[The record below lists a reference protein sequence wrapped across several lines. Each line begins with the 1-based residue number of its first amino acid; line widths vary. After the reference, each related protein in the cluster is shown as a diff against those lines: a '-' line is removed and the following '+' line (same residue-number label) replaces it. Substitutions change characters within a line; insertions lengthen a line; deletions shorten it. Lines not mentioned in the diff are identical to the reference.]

1 MKKYLPFVLVLF
13 AFAPTTGSDPL
24 PENHW
29 LQYTTPEDAGFS
41 TQKLQKAHDL
51 ATRYN
56 SANVLI
62 IYKGAIVQSWGDAS
76 RKFRLHSA
84 RKATQS
90 ALIGI
95 YASRG
100 AIDLNKSIGDYGID
114 EVTPLTEIEKQAT
127 VKQLMTGYSGIYL
140 PSVGDN
146 GEIPK
151 RGSHKPGEHWY
162 YNNWNYN
169 ALNTLFEQQT
179 HVKLTDAFDNE
190 IAKPIGMEDFLPRDA
205 FSYYRD
211 YSMHPLY
218 HINMSSRDLARFGI
232 LYMQEGRWNDQQII
246 PQQWVKESLTDYTPK
261 GERYGFGYAW
271 SMPPEKTFHQRCFT
285 AEGSG
290 GHALILLPDS
300 DMIIVHRADTYVEPW
315 VAVDWTE
322 IKEIVKEILAA
333 RTEVKTTIDE
343 SKLITY
349 QPDRSHWP
357 ALIADDPSQT
367 RRFEKYYD
375 NDGDPVTILREKD
388 GQLIVN
394 IRYLGNFNLYPITN
408 NAFFV
413 EGKEEMLFFEFN
425 NAGEPTKA
433 IFLPPLLRLIH
444 N

>member
-1 MKKYLPFVLVLF
+1 MPSMKKYLPFVLVFF
-13 AFAPTTGSDPL
+13 AFAPKTDPARL
-24 PENHW
+24 PATHW
-29 LQYTTPEDAGFS
+29 LQYKTPEDAGFS
-41 TQKLQKAHDL
+41 TQKLQKAHEL
-51 ATRYN
+51 AKRYN
-56 SANVLI
+56 SASVLI
-62 IYKGAIVQSWGDAS
+62 IYKGVIVQSWGDAS

-84 RKATQS
+84 RKTTQS

-95 YASRG
+95 HASRG
-100 AIDLNKSIGDYGID
+100 EIDLNKSIGEYGID
-114 EVTPLTEIEKQAT
+114 EVTPLTETEKQAT

-140 PSVGDN
+140 PSAGGGGVD
-146 GEIPK
+146 EIPK
-151 RGSHKPGEHWY
+151 RGSHNPGEHWY

-169 ALNTLFEQQT
+169 ALNTVFEQQT
-179 HVKLTDAFDNE
+179 QVKLTDAFDSE

-211 YSMHPLY
+211 YSIHPLY

-232 LYMQEGRWNDQQII
+232 LYMHEGRWTDQQII
-246 PQQWVKESLTDYTPK
+246 PQQWVKESLTAYSPK
-261 GERYGFGYAW
+261 EEKRGFGYAW
-271 SMPPEKTFHQRCFT
+271 NIYPEKTFRQRCYT

-290 GHALILLPDS
+290 GHALILLPES
-300 DMIIVHRADTYVEPW
+300 DMIIIHRANTYIEPW

-333 RTEVKTTIDE
+333 RTEIKTTIDE
-343 SKLITY
+343 SKLVTY

-367 RRFEKYYD
+367 KRFEKYYD

-408 NAFFV
+408 STFFV
-413 EGKEEMLFFEFN
+413 EGKEETIYFKYN
-425 NAGEPTKA
+425 NAGEPIKA
-433 IFLPPLLRLIH
+433 VFP
-444 N
+444 

>member
-1 MKKYLPFVLVLF
+1 MKKYLPFVLVFF
-13 AFAPTTGSDPL
+13 AFAPKEGSDRL
-24 PENHW
+24 PATHW
-29 LQYTTPEDAGFS
+29 LQYKTPEDAGFS
-41 TQKLQKAHDL
+41 TQKLQKACEL
-51 ATRYN
+51 AKKYN

-62 IYKGAIVQSWGDAS
+62 VYKGVIVQSWGDAS
-76 RKFRLHSA
+76 RKFCLHSA

-100 AIDLNKSIGDYGID
+100 EIDLDKSIGEYGID
-114 EVTPLTEIEKQAT
+114 EVTPLTETEKQAT

-140 PSVGDN
+140 LPVVVVLMK
-146 GEIPK
+146 IPK

-169 ALNTLFEQQT
+169 ALNTVFEQQT
-179 HVKLTDAFDNE
+179 QVKLTDAFDSE
-190 IAKPIGMEDFLPRDA
+190 IAKPIGMEDFMLCDA
-205 FSYYRD
+205 FSYYKE
-211 YSMHPLY
+211 YSQHPLY

-246 PQQWVKESLTDYTPK
+246 PQQWVKESLTAYSPK
-261 GERYGFGYAW
+261 EEKRGFGYAW
-271 SMPPEKTFHQRCFT
+271 NIYPEKTFKQRCYT

-290 GHALILLPDS
+290 GHALILLPDI
-300 DMIIVHRADTYVEPW
+300 DMVIVHRANTYIEPW

-333 RTEVKTTIDE
+333 RTEIKTTIDE
-343 SKLITY
+343 STLVAY

-357 ALIADDPSQT
+357 ALIPDDPSQT
-367 RRFEKYYD
+367 KRFEKHYD

-408 NAFFV
+408 NTFFV
-413 EGKEEMLFFEFN
+413 EGKEETIYFTYN
-425 NAGEPTKA
+425 NAGEPIKA
-433 IFLPPLLRLIH
+433 VFP
-444 N
+444 